1 MSATPAKPANPPA
14 LRLGIVLSGT
24 IVAEQ
29 IVRDQ
34 RPFSIGQSARASIQ
48 LPLPTLPR
56 NWELLTITP
65 AGIRLR
71 LAPGMDVR
79 IAVGDAVWTRAECD
93 AHGKVAA
100 GATTVVLP
108 LAAHGRVDVGEVRV
122 LFQGV
127 RLPAPAPA
135 PTLPRALKGTL
146 ADRIDGRVAAFAAAS
161 LVAHLGVM
169 IAANLNDPPGKP
181 TMAHRAT
188 ETYTDDTIALI
199 DASDPIFDTDP
210 TPEPEPGTQPAPSK
224 PEPTAPAPTHK
235 PTPSTGRPTAP
246 TPTPSTTEPGD
257 PTRMADLLFAP
268 DGDSGRTVGDLSA
281 KKPGTDLAQ
290 QLDEIKRNDQ
300 TASIGDQTGRV
311 RPDDPYRPGT
321 SQNPV
326 IDPDTRPVTP
336 IDKGPEPGPPGRIK
350 PVLTPR
356 PPGDPSVDGIIRKIS
371 TTYMPSLQR
380 CYKKSLVGDGTLAGK
395 VSLTFTV
402 TDRGALTDGNAA
414 GVDDNLASCIEGVMA
429 KWSFTPVIDGDGDP
443 TDVDV
448 KLGLVLTPK

>member
-1 MSATPAKPANPPA
+1 MSATIAKPANPPA

-24 IVAEQ
+24 VVAEQ
-29 IVRDQ
+29 IVRDH
-34 RPFSIGQSARASIQ
+34 RPFSIGQSARASVQ
-48 LPLPTLPR
+48 LPLPGLPR

-71 LAPGMDVR
+71 LAPGMDAR
-79 IAVGDAVWTRAECD
+79 IAVADAVWTRAECD

-108 LAAHGRVDVGEVRV
+108 LDAHGRVDVGEVRV

-135 PTLPRALKGTL
+135 PALPRALKGTL

-210 TPEPEPGTQPAPSK
+210 APEPEPGTQPAPTK
-224 PEPTAPAPTHK
+224 PEPTAPTTPSRK

-246 TPTPSTTEPGD
+246 TPPSTDPGD

-268 DGDSGRTVGDLSA
+268 DGDTGRTVGDLSA

-326 IDPDTRPVTP
+326 VDPGNRPVTP
-336 IDKGPEPGPPGRIK
+336 ILKDPEVGPPGRIK
-350 PVLTPR
+350 PVPTPR

-414 GVDDNLASCIEGVMA
+414 GVDDTLASCIEGVMA

>member
-24 IVAEQ
+24 VVAEQ

-56 NWELLTITP
+56 NWELLTVTP

-93 AHGKVAA
+93 AHGKVTA

-108 LAAHGRVDVGEVRV
+108 LAAHGRVDLGEVRV

-210 TPEPEPGTQPAPSK
+210 APEPEPGTQPAPSK

-235 PTPSTGRPTAP
+235 PTPSTGRPAAP

-311 RPDDPYRPGT
+311 RPDDAYRPGT

-326 IDPDTRPVTP
+326 VDPVTSPVTP
-336 IDKGPEPGPPGRIK
+336 IVKGPEIPPGRIK
-350 PVLTPR
+350 PVPTPR
-356 PPGDPSVDGIIRKIS
+356 PPGDPSVDGIIKKIS

-402 TDRGALTDGNAA
+402 TDRGALADGDAA

>member
-24 IVAEQ
+24 VVAEQ

-71 LAPGMDVR
+71 LAPGMDAR

-169 IAANLNDPPGKP
+169 IAANLNDPPGEADDGAP
-181 TMAHRAT
+181 RDRDVHRRHDRADRRQRSDLRHRSDARARARHPAGADQARAHRA
-188 ETYTDDTIALI
+188 
-199 DASDPIFDTDP
+199 DADPQADP
-210 TPEPEPGTQPAPSK
+210 NTGRPA
-224 PEPTAPAPTHK
+224 A
-235 PTPSTGRPTAP
+235 PTPSV
-246 TPTPSTTEPGD
+246 TEPGD

-268 DGDSGRTVGDLSA
+268 DGDTGRTVGDLSA

-311 RPDDPYRPGT
+311 RPDDAYRPGT

-326 IDPDTRPVTP
+326 VDPGTRPVTP
-336 IDKGPEPGPPGRIK
+336 IDKGAETGPPGRIK
-350 PVLTPR
+350 PVPTPR

-414 GVDDNLASCIEGVMA
+414 GVDDNLASCVEGVMA

>member
-24 IVAEQ
+24 VVAEQ
-29 IVRDQ
+29 IVRDH
-34 RPFSIGQSARASIQ
+34 RSFSIGQSARATVQ
-48 LPLPTLPR
+48 LPLPSLPR
-56 NWELLTITP
+56 NWDLLALTP

-71 LAPGMDVR
+71 LAPGMDAR
-79 IAVGDAVWTRAECD
+79 ISVGDAVWTRAECD
-93 AHGKVAA
+93 AHGEVAS
-100 GATTVVLP
+100 GATTVLLP

-127 RLPAPAPA
+127 RLPAAAPA
-135 PTLPRALKGTL
+135 IALPRALKGTL
-146 ADRIDGRVAAFAAAS
+146 ADRIDGRVAAFAAVS

-169 IAANLNDPPGKP
+169 VAAHLNDPPGKP

-210 TPEPEPGTQPAPSK
+210 TPEPAPGTQPAPRK
-224 PEPTAPAPTHK
+224 PEPTTPTPTTR

-246 TPTPSTTEPGD
+246 TPAVTEPGD

-268 DGDSGRTVGDLSA
+268 DGDTGRAVGDLSA

-311 RPDDPYRPGT
+311 RPDDAYRPGT

-326 IDPDTRPVTP
+326 VDPGTRPVTP
-336 IDKGPEPGPPGRIK
+336 IDKGPETGPPGRIK
-350 PVLTPR
+350 PVPTPR

-414 GVDDNLASCIEGVMA
+414 GVDDNLASCVEGVMA
-429 KWSFTPVIDGDGDP
+429 KWSFTPVVDGDGDP